1 MTELVMVQ
9 LYFQPQP
16 MSDIVRKKKIVNF
29 KQQDSMMHIYAI
41 VAGKLGGPALWPKQ
55 CSNEL
60 QKGGSVLLFTRSG
73 GDDAGWR
80 RIEMS
85 DSVFAGM
92 LASSGPNKNVDLLIS
107 ILPDNH
113 PTNIE
118 DCESSSTSAGES
130 SDETGSTRGSSESG
144 AATNTPSLAP
154 MKVVCGST
162 HRQLTG
168 GIEFVSEARAP
179 IGPPPGL
186 ELPPVGAPPGLS
198 LPGHGPLFNANKA
211 SNVLFLTVMTA
222 HKSETVRSALAN
234 HEKGSMEA
242 EDENGNQVMH
252 YWACATTNGEE
263 IVEIGKCLLDAGTH
277 VNARRQD
284 GNTPLHCVVAAHNEG
299 QENLAFY
306 KALFLVCNGAN
317 IHLRNLAGETAS
329 NLLVCDGRAST
340 ARMFHL
346 LTYGVKNER

>member
-1 MTELVMVQ
+1 MAEFVMVQ
-9 LYFQPQP
+9 LHFQPQP

-29 KQQDSMMHIYAI
+29 KQQDSMMHIYAS
-41 VAGKLGGPALWPKQ
+41 VAGKFGGPALWPKQ
-55 CSNEL
+55 CSDEL

-80 RIEMS
+80 RIEIS

-92 LASSGPNKNVDLLIS
+92 LTSSGPQKNVDLLIS
-107 ILPDNH
+107 ILP
-113 PTNIE
+113 

-130 SDETGSTRGSSESG
+130 SDETGSTRGSSESE
-144 AATNTPSLAP
+144 AVTNTPSLAS
-154 MKVVCGST
+154 MKVVCGNT
-162 HRQLTG
+162 RRQLTG
-168 GIEFVSEARAP
+168 GIEAVSENRAP

-186 ELPPVGAPPGLS
+186 ELPPVGPPPGLS
-198 LPGHGPLFNANKA
+198 LPGHAPLLNANKA

-252 YWACATTNGEE
+252 YWACATTNGGEV
-263 IVEIGKCLLDAGTH
+263 VEIGKCLVDAGAH

-284 GNTPLHCVVAAHNEG
+284 GNTPLHCVVAAHNES
-299 QENLAFY
+299 QERLAFY

-340 ARMFHL
+340 ARMFQL
-346 LTYGVKNER
+346 LTYGVDMSAEVSSL